1 MTKYARDEFDK
12 VPEAASRQGVHRTA
26 SAPSRVRL
34 WPILAV
40 GCVAL
45 AIGLVSFLILPKLG
59 FGGPASQASAS
70 LEAAPLAQAGA
81 TPSSTASASAT
92 PSAEPSPSA
101 SSEDTSSED
110 ASVGGSTEAGTGAGS
125 STQPTALAAAV
136 DKTQA
141 VAVYNAAGTSGLASR
156 VGGTV
161 QSDGWI
167 LGQVGN
173 WAGAPQQGSTIFY
186 DGADQL
192 ANAQALAELLGVPT
206 VVNSPEFQVPL
217 VVVLGPGYR

>member
-1 MTKYARDEFDK
+1 MTRYARDEFDK

-40 GCVAL
+40 GMAAL

-59 FGGPASQASAS
+59 LNATVSQASANVEAS
-70 LEAAPLAQAGA
+70 PLAGTGTTPPSTQASAPPAAPG
-81 TPSSTASASAT
+81 
-92 PSAEPSPSA
+92 PSA
-101 SSEDTSSED
+101 SSVPTPSNDPEPL
-110 ASVGGSTEAGTGAGS
+110 ASPSATP
-125 STQPTALAAAV
+125 QAAV
-136 DKTQA
+136 DRTQA
-141 VAVYNAAGTSGLASR
+141 VAVYNAAGTAGLASR

-161 QSDGWI
+161 QADGWR

-173 WAGAPQQGSTIFY
+173 WSGAPQKSSVIFY
-186 DGADQL
+186 SGPQQL
-192 ANAQALAELLGVPT
+192 ASAQALAELLNIPT
-206 VVNSPEFQVPL
+206 VVGSTEFQVPL

>member
-40 GCVAL
+40 GVAAL

-59 FGGPASQASAS
+59 FNATATEASANV
-70 LEAAPLAQAGA
+70 EA
-81 TPSSTASASAT
+81 
-92 PSAEPSPSA
+92 
-101 SSEDTSSED
+101 
-110 ASVGGSTEAGTGAGS
+110 
-125 STQPTALAAAV
+125 TALAATGSSPSATASPAPSTGSAPQAEASAGSSPEPTPSATQQAV
-136 DKTQA
+136 VDRTQP
-141 VAVYNAAGTSGLASR
+141 VAVYNATGTAGLANR

-161 QSDGWI
+161 QADGWK

-173 WAGAPQQGSTIFY
+173 WSGAPQKTSVVFY
-186 DGADQL
+186 AGPQQL
-192 ANAQALAELLGVPT
+192 ASAQELAALLKIPT
-206 VVNSPEFQVPL
+206 VVSSTEFQSPL

>member
-40 GCVAL
+40 GMAAL

-59 FGGPASQASAS
+59 FSAPGSQAAS
-70 LEAAPLAQAGA
+70 SQEASPLAGTGS
-81 TPSSTASASAT
+81 TPSAT
-92 PSAEPSPSA
+92 PDVSPEPSAEASPSA
-101 SSEDTSSED
+101 AGEPETSEEAEPEPS
-110 ASVGGSTEAGTGAGS
+110 ASDPAPVFI
-125 STQPTALAAAV
+125 
-136 DKTQA
+136 DKTQS
-141 VAVYNAAGTSGLASR
+141 VAIYNAAGTAGLASR

-161 QSDGWI
+161 QADGWT

-173 WAGAPQQGSTIFY
+173 WAGSPQQASVIFY
-186 DGADQL
+186 QGADQL
-192 ANAQALAELLGVPT
+192 PSAQALAALLGIPT
-206 VVNSPEFQVPL
+206 VVNSTDFQVPL

>member
-40 GCVAL
+40 GVAAL

-59 FGGPASQASAS
+59 FSAPGSQAAS
-70 LEAAPLAQAGA
+70 SQEASPLAGTVS
-81 TPSSTASASAT
+81 TPSAT
-92 PSAEPSPSA
+92 PGVSSEPSAEASPSA
-101 SSEDTSSED
+101 SGESEASAD
-110 ASVGGSTEAGTGAGS
+110 AEPEPSASDPA
-125 STQPTALAAAV
+125 PIFI
-136 DKTQA
+136 DKTQS
-141 VAVYNAAGTSGLASR
+141 VAIYNAAGTAGLASR
-156 VGGTV
+156 IGGMI
-161 QSDGWI
+161 QADGWT

-173 WAGAPQQGSTIFY
+173 WAGSPQQASVIFY
-186 DGADQL
+186 QGADQL
-192 ANAQALAELLGVPT
+192 PNAQALAALLGIPT
-206 VVNSPEFQVPL
+206 MVNSTDFQVPL

>member
-12 VPEAASRQGVHRTA
+12 VPETASRQGVHRTA
-26 SAPSRVRL
+26 SAPTRVRL

-40 GCVAL
+40 GFVAL
-45 AIGLVSFLILPKLG
+45 AIGVVSFLILPKLG
-59 FGGPASQASAS
+59 FSGPATQVASS
-70 LEAAPLAQAGA
+70 LEAAPLGGTGSTPAAA
-81 TPSSTASASAT
+81 PDTSASPSS
-92 PSAEPSPSA
+92 EPEPLA
-101 SSEDTSSED
+101 SSEPAAKAGAETASSP
-110 ASVGGSTEAGTGAGS
+110 
-125 STQPTALAAAV
+125 QPTAAAVPV

-141 VAVYNAAGTSGLASR
+141 VAVYNAAGTAGLAGR

-161 QSDGWI
+161 QSDGWT

-173 WAGAPQQGSTIFY
+173 WAGAPQQGSIIFY
-186 DGADQL
+186 SGAAQL

-206 VVNSPEFQVPL
+206 VVNSTEFQVPL

>member
-40 GCVAL
+40 GIVAL

-59 FGGPASQASAS
+59 LGGPASQASAS
-70 LEAAPLAQAGA
+70 LEAAPLAGTGSTPSA
-81 TPSSTASASAT
+81 TPDISAT
-92 PSAEPSPSA
+92 PSPEPTPSDA
-101 SSEDTSSED
+101 ADGEAADTD
-110 ASVGGSTEAGTGAGS
+110 PADTDPAGAGTGTEPSA
-125 STQPTALAAAV
+125 PAASV
-136 DKTQA
+136 DKTQP
-141 VAVYNAAGTSGLASR
+141 VAVYNATGTAGLAGR

-161 QSDGWI
+161 QSAGWP

-173 WAGAPQQGSTIFY
+173 WAGAPQQGSVIFY
-186 DGADQL
+186 SGQAQL

-206 VVNSPEFQVPL
+206 VVNSSDFQVPL
-217 VVVLGPGYR
+217 VVVLGPRYR

>member
-1 MTKYARDEFDK
+1 MTRYARDEFDK

-26 SAPSRVRL
+26 TAPSRVRL

-40 GCVAL
+40 GVAAL

-59 FGGPASQASAS
+59 FNTTASQASATVES
-70 LEAAPLAQAGA
+70 APLAGTGS
-81 TPSSTASASAT
+81 TPSPTQSSSAPASVPAPSASAVPTQSSESEPSASASQQA
-92 PSAEPSPSA
+92 
-101 SSEDTSSED
+101 
-110 ASVGGSTEAGTGAGS
+110 V
-125 STQPTALAAAV
+125 V

-141 VAVYNAAGTSGLASR
+141 VAVYNAAGTAGLASR

-161 QSDGWI
+161 QADGWR

-173 WAGAPQQGSTIFY
+173 WSGAPQKSSVIFY
-186 DGADQL
+186 AGPQQL
-192 ANAQALAELLGVPT
+192 ASAQELAGLLNIPT
-206 VVNSPEFQVPL
+206 VVNSTEFQVPL

>member
-12 VPEAASRQGVHRTA
+12 VPETASRQGVHRTA

-34 WPILAV
+34 WPVLAV

-59 FGGPASQASAS
+59 FAGPASQASSS
-70 LEAAPLAQAGA
+70 LDAAPLAGTGS
-81 TPSSTASASAT
+81 TPSAAPDASAT
-92 PSAEPSPSA
+92 PSAEPSA
-101 SSEDTSSED
+101 SPETAGSETAGPET
-110 ASVGGSTEAGTGAGS
+110 AAGTGTGAS
-125 STQPTALAAAV
+125 AQPSAQEASV

-141 VAVYNAAGTSGLASR
+141 VAVYNAAGTAGLASR
-156 VGGTV
+156 VGGIV
-161 QSDGWI
+161 QADGWP

-173 WAGAPQQGSTIFY
+173 WAGAPQQGSIIFY
-186 DGADQL
+186 SGAAQQ
-192 ANAQALAELLGVPT
+192 ANAEALAELLGVPT
-206 VVNSPEFQVPL
+206 VVNSTEFQVPL

>member
-1 MTKYARDEFDK
+1 MTRYARDEFDK

-40 GCVAL
+40 GVAAL

-59 FGGPASQASAS
+59 FNSTASQASATVES
-70 LEAAPLAQAGA
+70 APLAGTGS
-81 TPSSTASASAT
+81 TPSPTQSSSAPASVPAPSASAAPT
-92 PSAEPSPSA
+92 QSSEPEPSA
-101 SSEDTSSED
+101 S
-110 ASVGGSTEAGTGAGS
+110 ANQQAV
-125 STQPTALAAAV
+125 V
-136 DKTQA
+136 DKTQP
-141 VAVYNAAGTSGLASR
+141 VAVYNAAGTAGLASR

-161 QSDGWI
+161 QADGWR

-173 WAGAPQQGSTIFY
+173 WSGAPQKSSVIFY
-186 DGADQL
+186 AGPQQL
-192 ANAQALAELLGVPT
+192 ASAQELAGLLNIPT
-206 VVNSPEFQVPL
+206 VVSSTEFQVPL

>member
-1 MTKYARDEFDK
+1 MTRYARDEFDK

-40 GCVAL
+40 GMAAL

-59 FGGPASQASAS
+59 FNTTASQASAS
-70 LEAAPLAQAGA
+70 VESAPLAGAGSTQASV
-81 TPSSTASASAT
+81 P
-92 PSAEPSPSA
+92 PSAPAPSA
-101 SSEDTSSED
+101 SSEPTQSKAPEPQAT
-110 ASVGGSTEAGTGAGS
+110 ASA
-125 STQPTALAAAV
+125 TQQAV
-136 DKTQA
+136 VDRTQA
-141 VAVYNAAGTSGLASR
+141 VAVYNAAGAAGLASR

-161 QSDGWI
+161 QSDGWR

-173 WAGAPQQGSTIFY
+173 WSGAPQKSSVIFY
-186 DGADQL
+186 SGPRQL
-192 ANAQALAELLGVPT
+192 ASAQALAELLNIPT
-206 VVNSPEFQVPL
+206 VVASTEFQVPL

>member
-1 MTKYARDEFDK
+1 MTRYARDEFDK

-40 GCVAL
+40 GVAAL

-59 FGGPASQASAS
+59 FNTTASQASATVES
-70 LEAAPLAQAGA
+70 APLAGTGS
-81 TPSSTASASAT
+81 TPSPTQASSAPASVPAPSAPAEPTRIAGPGPTASASQQA
-92 PSAEPSPSA
+92 
-101 SSEDTSSED
+101 
-110 ASVGGSTEAGTGAGS
+110 V
-125 STQPTALAAAV
+125 V

-141 VAVYNAAGTSGLASR
+141 VAVYNAAGTAGLASR

-161 QSDGWI
+161 QADGWR

-173 WAGAPQQGSTIFY
+173 WSGAPQKSSVIFY
-186 DGADQL
+186 AGPQQL
-192 ANAQALAELLGVPT
+192 ASAQELAGLLNIPT
-206 VVNSPEFQVPL
+206 VVNSTEFQVPL